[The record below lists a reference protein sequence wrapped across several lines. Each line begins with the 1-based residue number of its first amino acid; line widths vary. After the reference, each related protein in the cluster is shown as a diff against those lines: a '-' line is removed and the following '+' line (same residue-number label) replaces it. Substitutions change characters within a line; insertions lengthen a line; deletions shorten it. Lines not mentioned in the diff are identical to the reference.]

1 MITQLIRLV
10 AILWVLLGPLLPL
23 ARADEPKVQLHGR
36 AVLGRKLAPPDETQL
51 RWLWARRKVS
61 LGVVQADEPPLGVIG
76 PNHDYEGITADYA
89 GLLSEYLRLPI
100 DVHPF
105 DSMAEAVVALREGRV
120 DVLGGM
126 TRQQAEAVGLTLSH
140 AYAEDMPRLAVRDD
154 NRLDCQAEGVVRVAM
169 REGYRDLEQVRAHY
183 PQAQVRL
190 YASTR
195 QAMGAVAF
203 GEADVFI
210 GSALESHYLVG
221 RAQMNNLLLREC
233 PGWPRQ
239 PIGFALATPRK
250 TLTELI
256 NTLLAN
262 VSDSEHA
269 HIRQR
274 WMPFIEQLADHT
286 PTILTLTPAEQRWLQ
301 RRPRVRVLLDEQMLP
316 LSYRDAEGQ
325 FRGLTVDVLERIARA
340 TGITFEFASG
350 GTVEQMIRQ
359 LRQGR
364 ADVIGA
370 LTPSAARDQYLAFSR
385 AYLTSARVLVTAA
398 DQVTV
403 SSLEQLQGQ
412 PVAALPS
419 GFPSRYLREHYPG
432 IPQVETQG
440 PLDAVQMIGD
450 DRAKAAILPL
460 VCVRSLS
467 ARLPHGSFR
476 IGASLALPPAQFA
489 LATRRDDVELSAIL
503 NKALASLSPQEL
515 DALARRWQGELIV
528 GDSFW
533 HRHRQQFLQG
543 FMAIGVLL
551 MLALVW
557 VRYLRR
563 LIRVREQAERAL
575 ADQLEFMRV
584 MIDGTPHPLYV
595 CDRDGRLLT
604 CNSCY
609 LETLG
614 VRREEVIGQWLG
626 CLPHLAWQR
635 GWREVLCSG
644 KAQVEDR
651 VVKLA
656 DGRERIFYHWMLPC
670 RSDHAGAS
678 VIAGWIDV
686 TERYQLQADL
696 QRAKEEAEQANQAKT
711 HFLATMSHE
720 IRTPMNA
727 VLGTLELALRKAE
740 QGILDRVSI
749 EVASEAARSLLAL
762 IGDILDVTRIESG
775 HLEINREPVQLAR
788 HAGNVVQLFQP
799 QARAKGLNL
808 DLELEGE
815 VEREVLI
822 DPLRF
827 KQVLANLV
835 SNAIKFTQ
843 HGSVCVRLRLMP
855 REDALLALSV
865 TVEDTGIGIPQADL
879 ARLGEPFWQA
889 CNHRQSSGPGA
900 GLGLSISRTL
910 CQLMGASMTLDST
923 LGVGTRIEIDM
934 TVEPVLQARSDEP
947 SPTPRALSDASARP
961 SLRVLVVDD
970 YPANRVLLAH
980 QLGYLGHQASV
991 AENGAQ
997 ALRQWIAGRFDLVIS
1012 DCSMP
1017 GMDGYR
1023 LCQAIRLHEQRQGW
1037 PRCRVV
1043 GITANAVVEERRR
1056 CLAAGMDDCLFKPLS
1071 LEALATLLDTAYPH
1085 APDRTTASEA
1095 PVEADLGHLRRLT
1108 GNDAEALDA
1117 LLRDLLDSNRHD
1129 LAELT
1134 RLAECGDL
1142 QALARLAHRIKG
1154 GARLVRA
1161 SALVEACEQIERSCL
1176 GKPVS
1181 LEWVQVRIGAI
1192 GEAMRLLESQ
1202 LQGQE
1207 GEEAPEG
1214 ASVEARDDAGDD
1226 ARHEGRR

>member
-1 MITQLIRLV
+1 MIITLARL
-10 AILWVLLGPLLPL
+10 AMILWMLVGLWLPL
-23 ARADEPKVQLHGR
+23 ARADEPRTHLQGR
-36 AVLGRKLAPPDETQL
+36 AVLGRKLAPPDEAQL
-51 RWLWARRKVS
+51 RWLWTRRALS

-76 PNHDYEGITADYA
+76 PSHEYEGITADYA
-89 GLLSEYLRLPI
+89 GLLSDYLRLPI
-100 DVHPF
+100 DVQTF
-105 DSMAEAVVALREGRV
+105 DSMAEATTALREGRV
-120 DVLGGM
+120 DLLGGI
-126 TRQQAEAVGLTLSH
+126 TRQQAEQANLLLSR
-140 AYAEDMPRLAVRDD
+140 AYAEDVPRLAIRDD
-154 NRLDCQAEGVVRVAM
+154 NRVGCQAEGVVRVAM
-169 REGYRDLEQVRAHY
+169 REGYRTLAQVRTHY
-183 PQAQVRL
+183 PQAQVQG

-203 GEADVFI
+203 GQADVFV
-210 GSALESHYLVG
+210 GSAVESHYLVG
-221 RAQMNNLLLREC
+221 RAQMNNLMLREC
-233 PGWPRQ
+233 PGWLRQ
-239 PIGFALATPRK
+239 PIGFALSTHQQ
-250 TLTELI
+250 TLAALI
-256 NTLLAN
+256 DTLLGN

-269 HIRQR
+269 RIRQR
-274 WMPFIEQLADHT
+274 WMPFVEQLAEHT
-286 PTILTLTPAEQRWLQ
+286 PALLVLTPAEQRWLQ
-301 RRPRVRVLLDEQMLP
+301 SRRRIRVLLDEQMLP
-316 LSYRDAEGQ
+316 LSYRDAEGR
-325 FRGLTVDVLERIARA
+325 FKGLSVDVLERIGRA
-340 TGITFEFASG
+340 TGLTFEFASG
-350 GTVEQMIRQ
+350 GTVEQMIGQ

-364 ADVIGA
+364 ADLIGA
-370 LTPSAARDQYLAFSR
+370 LTPSAAREQYLTFSR

-398 DQVTV
+398 DDQAATH
-403 SSLEQLQGQ
+403 LGQLQGRR
-412 PVAALPS
+412 VAALPS
-419 GFPSRYLREHYPG
+419 GFPRAYMREHYPG
-432 IPQVETQG
+432 ITQVDTQG
-440 PLDAVQMIGD
+440 PLDAVLRISDGQVD
-450 DRAKAAILPL
+450 AAVLPL

-476 IGASLALPPAQFA
+476 ISASLALPPAQFA
-489 LATRRDDVELSAIL
+489 LATRQADVELGTIL

-515 DALARRWQGELIV
+515 DALARRWQGEPIV

-533 HRHRQQFLQG
+533 HRHRQQVLQG
-543 FMAIGVLL
+543 FAAVALL
-551 MLALVW
+551 LVLALAW

-595 CDRDGRLLT
+595 CDREGRLLT

-614 VRREEVIGQWLG
+614 VCREEVVGQLLG

-644 KAQVEDR
+644 QAQVEDR
-651 VVKLA
+651 QVRLA

-686 TERYQLQADL
+686 TERFQLHADL

-749 EVASEAARSLLAL
+749 EVASEAARGLLAL

-775 HLEINREPVQLAR
+775 HLEINREAVQLAR
-788 HAGNVVQLFQP
+788 HAGSVVQLFQP
-799 QARAKGLNL
+799 QARAKGLHLN
-808 DLELEGE
+808 LELEGE
-815 VEREVLI
+815 VERAVLI

-843 HGSVCVRLRLMP
+843 HGTVRVNLRLMP
-855 REDALLALSV
+855 REDARLTLSL
-865 TVEDTGIGIPQADL
+865 TVEDTGIGIPEADL

-889 CNHRQSSGPGA
+889 CNHRQSSGRGA

-910 CQLMGASMTLDST
+910 CQLMGASMALHSA
-923 LGVGTRIEIDM
+923 LGVGTRIEIEM
-934 TVEPVLQARSDEP
+934 AVEP
-947 SPTPRALSDASARP
+947 ASKAKPGGTAPAESQEASSLHARP
-961 SLRVLVVDD
+961 GLRVLVVDD
-970 YPANRVLLAH
+970 YPANRLLLAH
-980 QLGYLGHQASV
+980 QLAYLGHHAST
-991 AENGAQ
+991 ADNGTQ
-997 ALRQWIAGRFDLVIS
+997 GLRQWIAGRFDLVIS

-1017 GMDGYR
+1017 GMNGYA
-1023 LCQAIRLHEQRQGW
+1023 LCRAIRLHEQRHGW

-1043 GITANAVVEERRR
+1043 GITANAVVDERRR

-1071 LEALATLLDTAYPH
+1071 LKALAALFGTSGTDDQGPSSTGAG
-1085 APDRTTASEA
+1085 AID
-1095 PVEADLGHLRRLT
+1095 ADLGNLRRLT
-1108 GNDAEALDA
+1108 GNDPGALKG
-1117 LLRDLLDSNRHD
+1117 LLRDLLESNRQD
-1129 LAELT
+1129 LTELR

-1142 QALARLAHRIKG
+1142 PALARLAHRIKG

-1161 SALVEACEQIERSCL
+1161 SALVKACEQVERSCL

-1181 LEWVQVRIGAI
+1181 LDVLNVR
-1192 GEAMRLLESQ
+1192 
-1202 LQGQE
+1202 
-1207 GEEAPEG
+1207 
-1214 ASVEARDDAGDD
+1214 VEAVRQAMQGLEDELRGRREQGRPESPTDLQDASGAN
-1226 ARHEGRR
+1226 ARHGG